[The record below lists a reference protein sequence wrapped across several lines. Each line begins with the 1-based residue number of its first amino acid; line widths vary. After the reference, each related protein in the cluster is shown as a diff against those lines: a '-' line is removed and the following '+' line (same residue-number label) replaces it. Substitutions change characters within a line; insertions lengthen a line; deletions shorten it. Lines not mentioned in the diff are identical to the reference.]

1 MRSVIAVAAF
11 SFVSGM
17 LTHLAF
23 YPLVRSW
30 RNERVRLL
38 GRPAIGVA
46 ATAVPFALWV
56 RTLTPP
62 NAEDPDHHAAVG
74 LAAYLAAFVT
84 FGGGTAC
91 GYLLDDLREERERG
105 QNDSH

>member
-1 MRSVIAVAAF
+1 MRNVIVVAAF
-11 SFVSGM
+11 SFVSGI

-56 RTLTPP
+56 RILMPP
-62 NAEDPDHHAAVG
+62 ETNDSDHVAAVG

-91 GYLLDDLREERERG
+91 GYLFDDLREKVTT
-105 QNDSH
+105 